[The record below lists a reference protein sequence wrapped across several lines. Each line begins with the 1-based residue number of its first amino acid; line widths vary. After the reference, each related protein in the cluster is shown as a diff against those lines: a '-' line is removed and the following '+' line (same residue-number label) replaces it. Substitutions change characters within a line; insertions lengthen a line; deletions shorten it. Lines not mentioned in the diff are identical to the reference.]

1 MSFEF
6 IVNSPAI
13 HLANSLNAT
22 YFPFQSEGGYTD
34 QYFANVMGDQLN
46 FYKTATLQNMAS
58 FIESRNEISS
68 GVVPINPIDI
78 IHVNDY
84 ISITELEATLAKGQ
98 FFPGNKNLLET
109 LASLTE
115 SDRQAKIRYYNDEVV
130 RNLNSKKN
138 QSCSDR
144 TRC

>member
-1 MSFEF
+1 
-6 IVNSPAI
+6 
-13 HLANSLNAT
+13 
-22 YFPFQSEGGYTD
+22 
-34 QYFANVMGDQLN
+34 MGDQLN